1 MPAFAE
7 ALPAFHALG
16 VRPEVPGDLTLNG
29 GRLEVGAV
37 LEGEVP
43 EGLRP
48 HLRVQLVVRR
58 LGGGLEVVDL
68 EEVAPGRYRT
78 AFRPTRPGSYTY
90 GLRLALLH
98 PVTGRVEWVRWA

>member
-1 MPAFAE
+1 
-7 ALPAFHALG
+7 
-16 VRPEVPGDLTLNG
+16 
-29 GRLEVGAV
+29 
-37 LEGEVP
+37 
-43 EGLRP
+43 
-48 HLRVQLVVRR
+48 VVRR